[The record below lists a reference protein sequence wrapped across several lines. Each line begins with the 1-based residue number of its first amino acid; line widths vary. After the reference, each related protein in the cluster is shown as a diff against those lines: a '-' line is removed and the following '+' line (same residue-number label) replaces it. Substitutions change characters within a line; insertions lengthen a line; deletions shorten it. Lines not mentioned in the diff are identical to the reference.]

1 MSTFEE
7 LLSQS
12 QKSNDYEMIHEALLE
27 LILGEDDHYT
37 LCNKI
42 QPFLPHVNDGGNL
55 SALHVQLQNNSGMN
69 MEVVYRGLVKS
80 VVNASTTNPR
90 LKQVL
95 KVIIGMDVNG

>member
-7 LLSQS
+7 VISQA
-12 QKSNDYEMIHEALLE
+12 QKSNEYEMIQEALLK
-27 LILGEDDHYT
+27 IIEDDHYT

-55 SALHVQLQNNSGMN
+55 SALHVQLQNNSGIN
-69 MEVVYRGLVKS
+69 MEVIYRGLVKS
-80 VVNASTTNPR
+80 VVNASATNPR

-95 KVIIGMDVNG
+95 KAIIGKTETPPR